1 MNLQQLR
8 YVRALC
14 EEGSFVAAAGRCAV
28 TQPTLSNGIAQ
39 LEAEIGR
46 RIFHRTTRSVSLT
59 HFGLQ
64 LLPGILETLDAFD
77 RLRDTARRLDKSNA
91 SIHVGLSPLVGI
103 KLAETLLDEFR
114 ATHSD
119 VDVIY
124 REGNLEVLCDDFK
137 REQLDLLIAP
147 FDRRSIPPGDHM
159 LQSVCRE
166 PLLFLPRGD
175 DTITWASVTQVEL
188 KEIATEH
195 FVLVPNACG
204 LAQVTKALFDEQGL
218 HLQRYPGEASSYAA
232 IQEWTQLGLG
242 AGILPFSKL
251 SSESRKRAITITR
264 DSVPLTITYFA
275 LGKPN
280 TVPPP
285 LLDDLWTILAAME
298 NQPPCPQ
305 LSELPGRQTI
315 HSRDN

>member
-8 YVRALC
+8 YVRALS

-46 RIFHRTTRSVSLT
+46 RIFHRTTRSVCLT
-59 HFGLQ
+59 HFGMQ
-64 LLPGILETLDAFD
+64 LLPGIVETLDAFD
-77 RLRDTARRLDKSNA
+77 RLKSTARRLDLSSL
-91 SIHVGLSPLVGI
+91 SIHAGLSPLVGI
-103 KLAETLLDEFR
+103 KLAEILLEAFR
-114 ATHSD
+114 STHKD

-124 REGNLEVLCDDFK
+124 REGNLESLCDDLK
-137 REQLDLLIAP
+137 REQLDLVIAP
-147 FDRRSIPPGDHM
+147 FDGRSIPPGDHM

-175 DTITWASVTQVEL
+175 DTMSWTSVTQVEL
-188 KEIATEH
+188 KEIAEEH

-204 LAQVTKALFDEQGL
+204 LAQVTKALFDEQDL
-218 HLQRYPGEASSYAA
+218 HLQRYAGEASSYAA

-242 AGILPFSKL
+242 AGILPSSKL
-251 SSESRKRAITITR
+251 SAESRKRAIAITK
-264 DSVPLTITYFA
+264 DGAPLTITYFA

-280 TVPPP
+280 TVPPA
-285 LLDDLWTILAAME
+285 LLNDLWAIFAAME
-298 NQPPCPQ
+298 NERPC
-305 LSELPGRQTI
+305 LHLAELPA
-315 HSRDN
+315 

>member
-8 YVRALC
+8 YVRALS
-14 EEGSFVAAAGRCAV
+14 EEGSFVAAASRCAV

-46 RIFHRTTRSVSLT
+46 RIFHRTTRSVCLT

-77 RLRDTARRLDKSNA
+77 RLKDTARRLDKSSA

-103 KLAETLLDEFR
+103 KLAETLLEEFR
-114 ATHSD
+114 SAHKD

-124 REGNLEVLCDDFK
+124 REGNLEALCDDLK
-137 REQLDLLIAP
+137 REQLDLVIAP

-159 LQSVCRE
+159 LQSICRE

-175 DTITWASVTQVEL
+175 DTMSWTSITQVEL
-188 KEIATEH
+188 KEIAAEH

-242 AGILPFSKL
+242 AGILPSSKL
-251 SSESRKRAITITR
+251 SDESRKRAIAITR
-264 DSVPLTITYFA
+264 DGEALTITYFA

-280 TVPPP
+280 TVPPA
-285 LLDDLWTILAAME
+285 LLNELWAIFAAME
-298 NQPPCPQ
+298 NERPC
-305 LSELPGRQTI
+305 LHLAELPA
-315 HSRDN
+315 